1 MFEAYNFLKKNEMK
15 KQGEQKSKLSIKK
28 FQISKIKNPN
38 FIIGGNA
45 DGPITPISKT
55 KPTRPR

>member
-38 FIIGGNA
+38 FILGGNA
-45 DGPITPISKT
+45 DDPITPISKT

>member
-1 MFEAYNFLKKNEMK
+1 MK

-28 FQISKIKNPN
+28 FQISKIKNLN

-45 DGPITPISKT
+45 DGPISPVSKT